1 MPQIDSEPNGIIAA
15 CWGLI
20 YFVGIVFA
28 ISKGT
33 KFPSAAIIVFMGL
46 LVLLIT
52 TALPFVPGFH
62 FSTYSSIF
70 WLSLFQFL
78 GIALVIGSVFL
89 DRNFGNYNT
98 PIEKNESRSSDH
110 KTGPKT
116 YPFQQ
121 SLLWIVGVTLA
132 ILFFLFQFGDV
143 YFTKARIMLYLI
155 GIILTLYISLFPYQ
169 SISTTLFTV
178 FFGLALL
185 FFVATIPVIT
195 LEDYLTVR
203 PYRPNFLKTLDYF
216 AASLRPNFL
225 IILDFLGASLVVG
238 AVFLDRSPARKIP
251 LNGLGPVENSE
262 WGPAPIHSEMPPTK
276 AGGVKIFFKI
286 VFKLAIISVLSI
298 LGLVLFITIACAT
311 NGYP

>member
-1 MPQIDSEPNGIIAA
+1 MPQIDSDPNGIIAA

-20 YFVGIVFA
+20 YFVGIVLA

-78 GIALVIGSVFL
+78 GIALVIGAVFL
-89 DRNFGNYNT
+89 DRNFGKYNT

-116 YPFQQ
+116 YPFLQ
-121 SLLWIVGVTLA
+121 SLLWTVGVTLA

-155 GIILTLYISLFPYQ
+155 GIILTLIYHCFHIKEFQQRFSLF
-169 SISTTLFTV
+169 SLD
-178 FFGLALL
+178 LL
-185 FFVATIPVIT
+185 FF
-195 LEDYLTVR
+195 
-203 PYRPNFLKTLDYF
+203 FLLQLF
-216 AASLRPNFL
+216 QLLLLR
-225 IILDFLGASLVVG
+225 II
-238 AVFLDRSPARKIP
+238 
-251 LNGLGPVENSE
+251 
-262 WGPAPIHSEMPPTK
+262 
-276 AGGVKIFFKI
+276 
-286 VFKLAIISVLSI
+286 
-298 LGLVLFITIACAT
+298 
-311 NGYP
+311 

>member
-1 MPQIDSEPNGIIAA
+1 MPQIDSDPNGIIAA

-20 YFVGIVFA
+20 YFVGIVLA

-78 GIALVIGSVFL
+78 GIALVIGAVFL
-89 DRNFGNYNT
+89 DRNFGKYNT

-116 YPFQQ
+116 YPFLQ
-121 SLLWIVGVTLA
+121 SLLWTVGVTLA

-169 SISTTLFTV
+169 RISTTLFTV

-216 AASLRPNFL
+216 AASLIPNFL
-225 IILDFLGASLVVG
+225 IVLDFLGASLVVG
-238 AVFLDRSPARKIP
+238 AVFLDRSPAPKIP
-251 LNGLGPVENSE
+251 LNGLVPDENSE
-262 WGPAPIHSEMPPTK
+262 RGPTPIHSEMPPTK

-286 VFKLAIISVLSI
+286 FFKIAIISALSI
-298 LGLVLFITIACAT
+298 ICLVLFITIACAT